1 MGVLGR
7 HMLFVFYLEV
17 WNTKRWFVS
26 GDDVPPKE
34 RAFIISNHPSEVRA
48 HHHRTEALPTGRR
61 DVTDAHRHSLCGAH
75 YVVTMRQVD
84 WMCWWPIAYRKGMV
98 GDLRVI
104 LKKVPSSCSLLLLLD
119 LSGDKSQSG
128 LMSRPC

>member
-48 HHHRTEALPTGRR
+48 RTSWTPFEHHHRTEALAAGARMRSDT
-61 DVTDAHRHSLCGAH
+61 HS
-75 YVVTMRQVD
+75 VSTM
-84 WMCWWPIAYRKGMV
+84 
-98 GDLRVI
+98 
-104 LKKVPSSCSLLLLLD
+104 
-119 LSGDKSQSG
+119 
-128 LMSRPC
+128 